1 MINKYNYNWVFIL
14 ILVLSPLHAQ
24 KKTMDTR
31 FIKTEVPE
39 NSIIGIKNDEMI
51 KKTNN
56 IKREIKLGSSIEDQ
70 DRMNPINAYVTQ
82 ANNFDVIQTT
92 VATENNYF
100 KGHCVVTEQTGTEA
114 GTLWVVAVIESNP
127 IGSDKIGIYRYEQT
141 GWVLKTYVYTFRNIS
156 HTLDAEIVE
165 TTSGNKALWIATDYT
180 EAVTFKRKV
189 LVIGLNLNNLAE
201 GTIMDLVWPG
211 GSANSYYNPRI
222 TTDNGV
228 DGNTPWIYLVSSVDS
243 LTENSKHVNGQ
254 KLAYIKNTETPLSA
268 EVFYRSNF
276 LPVFW
281 PDGGTSEIHSLYSD
295 IAYINQ
301 QSQGGKL
308 IITYSNVP
316 DQTKIWLS
324 SVSILGTNAQF
335 MGTISRGNNNK
346 IINSAI
352 SSPGGLNQPQ
362 VMVVFEENYNNSGD
376 YDLYSARSNDG
387 GVNWEINQIDLST
400 SSSVVGKLVNR
411 RGVLDEYY
419 LSYSTGGQSI
429 MSVKSNNNTSYYWDA
444 PVQVNDATPTFN
456 NYNSSV
462 GFTNTVGERLTVWS
476 RFDQPLTMPVLLIG
490 SFFPNLPTGIEDTE
504 IETLKSFD
512 LLQNYPNPFNP
523 TTIIRWHSSI
533 SSHQT
538 LKIYDVLGKEI
549 ITLIDEEKPSGEYEV
564 NFNAFNLSSGI
575 YFYQLRAGSFVQT
588 KKMLLVK

>member
-1 MINKYNYNWVFIL
+1 
-14 ILVLSPLHAQ
+14 LVAQ
-24 KKTMDTR
+24 KDISNSNIKISTDTGNIVSINNDNYDSIR
-31 FIKTEVPE
+31 FIDKKKSESE
-39 NSIIGIKNDEMI
+39 NDGLNNKPLSLNADFVFNSDANIND
-51 KKTNN
+51 
-56 IKREIKLGSSIEDQ
+56 
-70 DRMNPINAYVTQ
+70 V
-82 ANNFDVIQTT
+82 VQTT
-92 VATENNYF
+92 ISTESNYF
-100 KGHCVVTEQTGTEA
+100 KGHCVVTEQSGNTA

-127 IGSDKIGIYRYEQT
+127 FGSDKIGIYRYEQT
-141 GWVLKTYVYTFRNIS
+141 GWVLKTYVYTLRNIS
-156 HTLDAEIVE
+156 YTIDAEIVE

-228 DGNTPWIYLVSSVDS
+228 DGDFPYIYLITSVDS
-243 LTENSKHVNGQ
+243 LMVNSKHVNGQ
-254 KLAYIKNTETPLSA
+254 KFAYIINAASPFTA
-268 EVFYRSNF
+268 EAHYRPDF

-281 PDGGTSEIHSLYSD
+281 PDGGTSEIHTLHSD
-295 IAYINQ
+295 IAYVNQ
-301 QSQGGKL
+301 QAQGSKL
-308 IITYSNVP
+308 IFTYSNVP

-324 SVSILGTNAQF
+324 SADIAGSNAQF

-346 IINSAI
+346 IINSVI
-352 SSPGGLNQPQ
+352 SSPGGLNEPQ

-523 TTIIRWHSSI
+523 STTISFSI
-533 SSHQT
+533 PDEDFVS
-538 LKIYDVLGKEI
+538 LKVFNSLGEQI
-549 ITLIDEEKPSGEYEV
+549 ADLINETKPAGNYSV
-564 NFNAFNLSSGI
+564 AFDASELTSGI
-575 YFYQLRAGSFVQT
+575 YFYTISAGRFSES
-588 KKMLLVK
+588 KKMIYLK

>member
-39 NSIIGIKNDEMI
+39 NSIVGIKNDEMI

-56 IKREIKLGSSIEDQ
+56 IKCEIKLGSSIEDQ
-70 DRMNPINAYVTQ
+70 DRMNSINAHVTQ

-156 HTLDAEIVE
+156 YTLDAEIVE
-165 TTSGNKALWIATDYT
+165 STAGNKALWIATDYT

-228 DGNTPWIYLVSSVDS
+228 DGDFPYIYLITSVDS
-243 LTENSKHVNGQ
+243 LMINSKHVNGQ
-254 KLAYIKNTETPLSA
+254 KFAYIINAASPFTA
-268 EVFYRSNF
+268 EAHYRPDF

-281 PDGGTSEIHSLYSD
+281 PDGGTSEIHTLHSD

-301 QSQGGKL
+301 QAQGSKL
-308 IITYSNVP
+308 IFTYSNVP

-324 SVSILGTNAQF
+324 SADIAGSNAQF

-346 IINSAI
+346 IINSVI
-352 SSPGGLNQPQ
+352 SSPGGLNKPQ
-362 VMVVFEENYNNSGD
+362 LMVVFEENYNNSGD

-456 NYNSSV
+456 SYNSSV